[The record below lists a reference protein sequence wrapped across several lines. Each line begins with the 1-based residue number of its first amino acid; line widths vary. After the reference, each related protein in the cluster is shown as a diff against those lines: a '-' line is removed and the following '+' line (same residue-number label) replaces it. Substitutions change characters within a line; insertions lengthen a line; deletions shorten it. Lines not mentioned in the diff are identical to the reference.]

1 VSAAR
6 RRQRRSEERQ
16 RARSLIQ
23 QGIPVTLTQES
34 EDLFGRIEDS
44 LFRRTLEGRIHFWND
59 GAEKLYGYRKEEAIG
74 KISHDLLQTQF
85 PKSLSEIESELLCNR
100 HWEGTLVHATRDG
113 RRIVVKSRWN
123 LDQDSAAATLVEI
136 NTLVDSPES
145 HSPAGDGRIA
155 DGLLKIADFVIAAG
169 VIGALLTLYYFF
181 YYYDWTDQRNF
192 VNLLAMILS
201 YGVPASLAALL
212 FASFWCSPLVRG
224 NVALALLSTCIS
236 LYALELVLVFYEP
249 PTFAVERTLW
259 FPPKTKK
266 ELREIVGVAK
276 QFGVDFDTRSKLEII
291 ADLGRRGTMAVPSIV
306 PAGLLNQHAGGTV
319 NSQITINGTEVLPL
333 SGISHSVTVSCNES
347 GKYLIYESDRY
358 GFHNP
363 REIWKTG
370 YFDIAAVGDS
380 YTQGYCVP
388 SDKNFV
394 NLIRQHHA
402 ATLNL
407 GMAGNGP
414 LIELATIKEYA
425 RFVKPRI
432 VLWFFWEGN
441 DLLDLKT
448 ERHSSLLMK
457 YLNPDFHQ
465 DLFYRQ
471 TDIDAALLAYVEE
484 ARKNVDLPEGTDKP
498 AVDAETVWSVSEAVI
513 KLSNLRQR
521 LGVVGTSSS
530 DTTERKVSDD
540 ELKLFA
546 KILAEAKATVTGWG
560 GTVYFVYLPER
571 ERYVDPRLA
580 TLSVNDREQVLQTAR
595 SAGLPVIDVS
605 TVFQSHA
612 DPLSLFPFRRLGHYN
627 EQGHRLVAQ
636 AVLDSLT
643 K

>member
-1 VSAAR
+1 M
-6 RRQRRSEERQ
+6 
-16 RARSLIQ
+16 
-23 QGIPVTLTQES
+23 
-34 EDLFGRIEDS
+34 
-44 LFRRTLEGRIHFWND
+44 
-59 GAEKLYGYRKEEAIG
+59 
-74 KISHDLLQTQF
+74 
-85 PKSLSEIESELLCNR
+85 
-100 HWEGTLVHATRDG
+100 
-113 RRIVVKSRWN
+113 
-123 LDQDSAAATLVEI
+123 
-136 NTLVDSPES
+136 
-145 HSPAGDGRIA
+145 
-155 DGLLKIADFVIAAG
+155 IAAG
-169 VIGALLTLYYFF
+169 IIGALLTLYYFF
-181 YYYDWTDQRNF
+181 YYYEWTDQRNF

-201 YGVPASLAALL
+201 YGVPASVAALL

-249 PTFAVERTLW
+249 PTFGVERALW

-266 ELREIVGVAK
+266 DLREIVGVAK

-306 PAGLLNQHAGGTV
+306 PAGLLNQPAGSTV

-333 SGISHSVTVSCNES
+333 SGISRSVTVSCNES

-484 ARKNVDLPEGTDKP
+484 EARK
-498 AVDAETVWSVSEAVI
+498 
-513 KLSNLRQR
+513 KL
-521 LGVVGTSSS
+521 
-530 DTTERKVSDD
+530 
-540 ELKLFA
+540 
-546 KILAEAKATVTGWG
+546 GWN
-560 GTVYFVYLPER
+560 PSICPR
-571 ERYVDPRLA
+571 EPI
-580 TLSVNDREQVLQTAR
+580 S
-595 SAGLPVIDVS
+595 
-605 TVFQSHA
+605 
-612 DPLSLFPFRRLGHYN
+612 PLSMLKPFG
-627 EQGHRLVAQ
+627 QCSKQ
-636 AVLDSLT
+636 
-643 K
+643 